1 MTIFLLVRYQDT
13 DWIGQELLPDISD
26 IPLSECDENGNMRL
40 IEVNC
45 NSHFPGGI
53 DL

>member
-1 MTIFLLVRYQDT
+1 MTIFLLVRYRDT
-13 DWIGQELLPDISD
+13 DWIEQELLLGISD